1 MTDHLAEIL
10 FHFFF
15 FAGGYCEQLWHGQ
28 GCPLFNVVHPAF
40 PLPTT
45 ASPTLQGAL
54 NDGFGEAVLACD
66 VPQPCK
72 FSFLD
77 SGQKRFLWTHKEVAL
92 APHLVFGL
100 VLHVG
105 DTVNFPHA
113 LGFKTLDHIFCQ
125 SQQAGSMFNN
135 HIGGWC

>member
-1 MTDHLAEIL
+1 M
-10 FHFFF
+10 
-15 FAGGYCEQLWHGQ
+15 
-28 GCPLFNVVHPAF
+28 N
-40 PLPTT
+40 
-45 ASPTLQGAL
+45 
-54 NDGFGEAVLACD
+54 GFGEAVLPCD